1 MILQKK
7 KEDFQMIKYVI
18 IAAAVLFSGCT
29 DAYFGKLKSLGSS
42 ASVKCY
48 SGGKLVVD
56 TISTGK
62 IRSEANSNGY
72 YFVEKDTDEMIEVD
86 ADCIFRYI
94 K

>member
-1 MILQKK
+1 MTFQKK
-7 KEDFQMIKYVI
+7 KEDFQMIKYI

-29 DAYFGKLKSLGSS
+29 DAYFGKLTSLGSA

-56 TISTGK
+56 TMSTGK

>member
-1 MILQKK
+1 MTFQKK

-18 IAAAVLFSGCT
+18 IAAVLSSGCT

-56 TISTGK
+56 TMSTGK

-72 YFVEKDTDEMIEVD
+72 YFVEKDTGEMIEVD